1 MNKLTDEIIDGY
13 QYVRVIDVLVLA
25 PAFIYASTFKSLPE
39 PLRALLFVSGVATAA
54 FNGYNFIRIEQE
66 KVAKKLSVQQN
77 VTTELPIDD
86 LNQVIVIA

>member
-1 MNKLTDEIIDGY
+1 MNKLSNEILDGY
-13 QYVRVIDVLVLA
+13 QYVRVIDVFVLA

-66 KVAKKLSVQQN
+66 KSAKKSAEQK
-77 VTTELPIDD
+77 
-86 LNQVIVIA
+86 